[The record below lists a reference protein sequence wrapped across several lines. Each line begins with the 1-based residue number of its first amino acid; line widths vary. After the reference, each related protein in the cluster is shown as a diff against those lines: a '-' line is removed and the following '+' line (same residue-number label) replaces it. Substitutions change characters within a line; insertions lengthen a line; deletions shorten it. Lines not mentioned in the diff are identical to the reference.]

1 MTQACPPKVA
11 VMTGVTSQA
20 GLGWCARVGLK
31 AGIRMAY
38 EHAPFRPCA

>member
-20 GLGWCARVGLK
+20 GLGWCARVELK

-38 EHAPFRPCA
+38 EYAPFRLCA